1 MLNRYVEILKNGGVV
16 AFPTETV
23 YGLGASAWNPEAI
36 RKIFETKGRPS
47 DNPLIVHVSSMEMVN
62 DFAQIIPHEAR
73 ILMQAFWPGP
83 LTLIFKKKPE
93 VLDII
98 TAGLDTVA
106 IRMPSHPVALSLISE
121 AGPLVAPSANTS
133 GKPSPTKAIHV
144 MDDFGLDF
152 PVIDGGSCE
161 VGIESTVLDVSE
173 KPFHIFRPGKI
184 NKSSIE
190 QVIREEIKVW
200 KPDRKN
206 VKPKSPGMK
215 YTHYS
220 PDAKVRWLSKDDSMD
235 RSDTLYLLHST
246 HQIVSNSR
254 NIIHYDLDYEL
265 FTRELYDRFRQ
276 ADKEGYKLIAIEP
289 FVSILK
295 SNEILFALLNRITK
309 AIGR

>member
-1 MLNRYVEILKNGGVV
+1 MKSYETAGLSL
-16 AFPTETV
+16 FPTETV

-36 RKIFETKGRPS
+36 RKIYETKGRPS

-62 DFAQIIPHEAR
+62 DFAREIPEEAKK
-73 ILMQAFWPGP
+73 LMQAFWPGP

-106 IRMPSHPVALSLISE
+106 VRMPAHPVALSLISA

-144 MDDFGLDF
+144 LDDFGPDF

-173 KPFHIFRPGKI
+173 KPFEIYRPGKVD
-184 NKSSIE
+184 KTAIE
-190 QVIREEIKVW
+190 HVIHETIIAWETKKYSGV
-200 KPDRKN
+200 
-206 VKPKSPGMK
+206 PKSPGMK

-220 PDAKVRWLSKDDSMD
+220 PEAKVRWLRDNEDFANFE
-235 RSDTLYLLHST
+235 TLYLVHSNQYAEQKQSNILHYSG
-246 HQIVSNSR
+246 
-254 NIIHYDLDYEL
+254 DYEL
-265 FTRELYDRFRQ
+265 LTREIYDRFRQ
-276 ADKEGYKLIAIEP
+276 ADKEGYKTIAIEP
-289 FVSILK
+289 FDHILK
-295 SNEILFALLNRITK
+295 TNEILIALSNRISK
-309 AIGR
+309 AIGSN